1 VIGERYTPFDQT
13 SKALVHVDRLRRI
26 ARGDV
31 PPPVSVKLELT
42 NVCNHDC
49 HFCAYRRIVQ
59 DPAIRDMLPTQIAL
73 DLVDDL
79 AAGGVHGLMLTGG
92 GEPLVH
98 PGVADVIARCG
109 ERGLQVGLITNGTR
123 LGRLSDATLS
133 MLRWIRFSINAGDA
147 ATYASVHGTNAGAWA
162 EVWAQV
168 GRAANLAIDVG
179 VSIVVTARN
188 YRGVVDLVRRA
199 REHGARYA
207 HVRPAFEGP
216 HTQLERQLSGD
227 EIDAC
232 LTAVEHAALEWDE
245 GIPTPSGR
253 GADFQVALVHRRF
266 DEVANPSVRHIHC
279 RATPLVA
286 YVLPTGEVSI
296 CTMVRAPSFNPRVV
310 DPFLGSLHTQRFFD
324 VWATP
329 RHRELIAALSTSGC
343 KRCHFAEYNRAL
355 ELVADDRLHAAFL

>member
-1 VIGERYTPFDQT
+1 VIGERHTPFDQS
-13 SKALVHVDRLRRI
+13 SKALVHADRLRRI
-26 ARGDV
+26 ARGEV

-42 NVCNHDC
+42 NLCNHDC

-59 DPAIRDMLPTQIAL
+59 DPAIRDMLPTKIAL

-98 PGVADVIARCG
+98 PGISDVIARCG

-133 MLRWIRFSINAGDA
+133 ALRWVRFSINAGDA
-147 ATYASVHGTNAGAWA
+147 ATYANVHGTNPGAWD
-162 EVWAQV
+162 EVWSQV
-168 GRAANLAIDVG
+168 GRLAKLAHTG

-188 YRGVVDLVRRA
+188 HRGVADLVRRA
-199 REHGARYA
+199 RDHGARYA

-216 HTQLERQLSGD
+216 HTELERQLSGA

-232 LTAVEHAALEWDE
+232 LDAVERAGLASD
-245 GIPTPSGR
+245 
-253 GADFQVALVHRRF
+253 DFQVAVVHRRF
-266 DEVANPSVRHIHC
+266 EELAVPPVRHIHC
-279 RATPLVA
+279 RSTPLVA
-286 YVLPTGEVSI
+286 YVLPTGAVSI
-296 CTMVRAPSFNPRVV
+296 CTMVRAADFNPRVS
-310 DPFLGSLHTQRFFD
+310 DPFLGNLHAQRFFD
-324 VWATP
+324 VWGTP
-329 RHRELIAALSTSGC
+329 RHRALIESLSTSGC

-355 ELVADDRLHAAFL
+355 ELVAGDHLHAAFL

>member
-1 VIGERYTPFDQT
+1 VIGERFTPFDQA

-26 ARGDV
+26 ARGEV

-59 DPAIRDMLPTQIAL
+59 DPAIRDMLPTQLAL

-98 PGVADVIARCG
+98 PGIADVIARCG

-133 MLRWIRFSINAGDA
+133 ALRWIRFSINAGDA
-147 ATYASVHGTNAGAWA
+147 ATYASVHGTTDGAWG

-168 GRAANLAIDVG
+168 GRAANQAIHVG

-188 YRGVVDLVRRA
+188 YRGVVDLVARA
-199 REHGARYA
+199 RDHGARYA

-216 HTQLERQLSGD
+216 HTQLERQLSGS

-232 LTAVEHAALEWDE
+232 LDAVERAGLATEAFD
-245 GIPTPSGR
+245 
-253 GADFQVALVHRRF
+253 VAVVHRRF
-266 DEVANPSVRHIHC
+266 EEIANPPLRHIHC
-279 RATPLVA
+279 RSTPLVA
-286 YVLPTGEVSI
+286 YVLPTGAVSL
-296 CTMVRAPSFNPRVV
+296 CTMVRAADFNPRVA
-310 DPFLGSLHTQRFFD
+310 DPFLGNLHAQRFFD
-324 VWATP
+324 VWNTP